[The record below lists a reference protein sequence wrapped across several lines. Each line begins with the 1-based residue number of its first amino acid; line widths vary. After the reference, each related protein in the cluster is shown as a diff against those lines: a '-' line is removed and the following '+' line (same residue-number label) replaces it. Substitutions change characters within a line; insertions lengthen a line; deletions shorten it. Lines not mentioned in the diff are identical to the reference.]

1 MNNDQLMAKAA
12 KIAFAFFYCDANKTP
27 WQPFANYDETWIDR
41 QVEDLEQTIYQ
52 SFKQGN

>member
-27 WQPFANYDETWIDR
+27 WQPFENYDETWIDR

-52 SFKQGN
+52 SFKQTN